1 MATVPLPRKRIR
13 PFTSF
18 GAPSA
23 AGEQTS
29 AVALARRSWRLQVRP
44 AQPRAEGARTEPS
57 GPPRTRPEQ
66 SRVPIWVRG
75 AVAIDLPGVARMH
88 GRCAP
93 STLLRRYLR
102 GGRSPSLQTLET
114 LLHQPLVLVAHTVD
128 GDVVGLASVT
138 QASNLPD
145 VAPEPTS
152 TVQLGLL
159 VEDAW
164 QDRGIGRA
172 LTGHLAAS
180 ALLFSRRELVAD
192 VTEPGLPL
200 RRILDGIGPTRS
212 SRYGAGWRLR
222 TRLEPA
228 TLGRLGS
235 VAGAKVT

>member
-1 MATVPLPRKRIR
+1 MAAAPLPGRRIR
-13 PFTSF
+13 
-18 GAPSA
+18 
-23 AGEQTS
+23 S
-29 AVALARRSWRLQVRP
+29 AVSSAVRPLVGDRGSAVDLARRSWRLQVR
-44 AQPRAEGARTEPS
+44 S
-57 GPPRTRPEQ
+57 GST
-66 SRVPIWVRG
+66 RVPIWVRG
-75 AVAIDLPGVARMH
+75 AVSVDLPGVARMH

-93 STLLRRYLR
+93 GTLLRRYLR

-114 LLHQPLVLVAHTVD
+114 LLHQPLVLVAHTMD
-128 GDVVGLASVT
+128 GDVIGLASVT

-145 VAPEPTS
+145 APPEPTT

-164 QDRGIGRA
+164 QARGIGRA

-212 SRYGAGWRLR
+212 FRYGSGWRLR

-235 VAGAKVT
+235 MTGVQVS